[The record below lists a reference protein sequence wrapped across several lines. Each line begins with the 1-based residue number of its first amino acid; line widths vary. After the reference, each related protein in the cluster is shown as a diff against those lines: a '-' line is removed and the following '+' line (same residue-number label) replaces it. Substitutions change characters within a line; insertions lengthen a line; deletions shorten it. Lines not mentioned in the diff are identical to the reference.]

1 MQYTYNTPKNL
12 PNLIITAK
20 NNQLTGLNWETQI
33 KPTNNFDNFGNFSTS
48 DDNQWLIDKTC
59 QQLDEYFAGQ
69 HTVFDLPL
77 DISAGTAFQQQV
89 WTALLSLDFGV
100 TISYAKLAQM
110 IGNPRAYRA
119 CANANGKNPISIIIP
134 CHRVIASSGKIGGY
148 TGGVFIKADLLALEA
163 R

>member
-69 HTVFDLPL
+69 RTVFDLPL
-77 DISAGTAFQQQV
+77 DISAGTAFH
-89 WTALLSLDFGV
+89 T
-100 TISYAKLAQM
+100 
-110 IGNPRAYRA
+110 
-119 CANANGKNPISIIIP
+119 
-134 CHRVIASSGKIGGY
+134 
-148 TGGVFIKADLLALEA
+148 
-163 R
+163 